1 MDKVV
6 KNDKSV
12 VSLSSPF
19 FELIFFT
26 QTLLTQ
32 SCGGPRFGTAFRARF
47 RHHAFHFF
55 SHATRRIFPING
67 FLYSTCTQTWRQTF
81 GIWRFITT
89 ITELTICFSN
99 YRKLHNNIIRCFNY
113 LYILLKYHGGMLF
126 PSFINIE
133 WQISHGD
140 IIFRFKKYNSLFGHY
155 FLIWF
160 YLCMK

>member
-1 MDKVV
+1 MENANPTGCDE
-6 KNDKSV
+6 NFLPFSH
-12 VSLSSPF
+12 SCAEGMNLFRMFLFWSSP
-19 FELIFFT
+19 
-26 QTLLTQ
+26 
-32 SCGGPRFGTAFRARF
+32 
-47 RHHAFHFF
+47 HAFHFF